1 MSPNAKGTSQ
11 PEKAEG
17 SGLPREAG
25 SEGDARREAGRA
37 DDAAT

>member
-1 MSPNAKGTSQ
+1 MSPNAKGISQ